1 MVAIPRPLRG
11 ARRGLPVRTPFGTL
25 NWWVMSAVLIAGTSA
40 MLPVFQNSMATSE
53 GFHMQSAQAEQAQL
67 RGDISV
73 LESDVGQLTSL
84 ERIQRRA
91 QEIGLSPSDN
101 PIFVHVD
108 EAGPAPAKIPAEY
121 LPAPTPQRV
130 APQSWWQSFFGWLPV
145 PH

>member
-1 MVAIPRPLRG
+1 
-11 ARRGLPVRTPFGTL
+11 
-25 NWWVMSAVLIAGTSA
+25 MSAVLIAGTSA
-40 MLPVFQNSMATSE
+40 MLPVLQNSMATSE

-91 QEIGLSPSDN
+91 QEIGLGPSDN
-101 PIFVHVD
+101 PIFVRVD
-108 EAGPAPAKIPAEY
+108 VAGPAPAKIPAEY
-121 LPAPTPQRV
+121 LPAPTPARV
-130 APQSWWQSFFGWLPV
+130 TPQSWWQSFFGWLPV